1 MNKKS
6 IGVLIILIVTVL
18 GVSILINS
26 EKKDDS
32 IVFHITLADPELYT
46 NGIYTNNFTID
57 SGTYF
62 FRFVPNGS
70 SPEILSIKLSGQ
82 NYSFIENFNLKGIPH
97 ESETSKYFTW
107 EYEGVKNVT
116 IDSMEEIT
124 IVINPNGNV
133 ITIQIEPKRIISLAL
148 NFLSFIIFCNFWL
161 Y

>member
-6 IGVLIILIVTVL
+6 IGILIIVIVAIL
-18 GVSILINS
+18 GVSISMNS
-26 EKKDDS
+26 EEKNDNV
-32 IVFHITLADPELYT
+32 VFHITLADPELYT
-46 NGIYTNNFTID
+46 NGIYTSNFTIE

-107 EYEGVKNVT
+107 EYEGVKNIT

-124 IVINPNGNV
+124 IIINPNDNV
-133 ITIQIEPKRIISLAL
+133 MGSVSIDIIKKK
-148 NFLSFIIFCNFWL
+148 
-161 Y
+161 

>member
-6 IGVLIILIVTVL
+6 IGIVMILIITIL
-18 GVSILINS
+18 GVSISMNS
-26 EKKDDS
+26 EEKDDNV
-32 IVFHITLADPELYT
+32 VFHITLADPELYT
-46 NGIYTNNFTID
+46 NGIYTNNFTMEPG
-57 SGTYF
+57 SYF

-107 EYEGVKNVT
+107 EYEGMKNIT

-124 IVINPNGNV
+124 ITINPNDNV
-133 ITIQIEPKRIISLAL
+133 MGSVSIDIIKKKGDESTK
-148 NFLSFIIFCNFWL
+148 
-161 Y
+161 

>member
-6 IGVLIILIVTVL
+6 IGILIILIVTIL
-18 GVSILINS
+18 GVSISMNS
-26 EKKDDS
+26 EEKDDNV
-32 IVFHITLADPELYT
+32 VFHVTLANPELYT
-46 NGIYTNNFTID
+46 NGIYTNNFTIEP
-57 SGTYF
+57 GTYF

-107 EYEGVKNVT
+107 EYEGMKNIT

-124 IVINPNGNV
+124 IIINPNDNV
-133 ITIQIEPKRIISLAL
+133 MGSVSIDIIKKKGDESTK
-148 NFLSFIIFCNFWL
+148 
-161 Y
+161 

>member
-6 IGVLIILIVTVL
+6 IGILIILIVTIL
-18 GVSILINS
+18 SVSISMNS
-26 EKKDDS
+26 EEKDDNM
-32 IVFHITLADPELYT
+32 VFHVTLADPELYT
-46 NGIYTNNFTID
+46 NGIFTNNFTMEP
-57 SGTYF
+57 GTYF

-82 NYSFIENFNLKGIPH
+82 NYSFIEKFNLKGIPH

-107 EYEGVKNVT
+107 EYEGVKNVM

-133 ITIQIEPKRIISLAL
+133 MGSVSVDIIE
-148 NFLSFIIFCNFWL
+148 N
-161 Y
+161 

>member
-6 IGVLIILIVTVL
+6 IGILIILIVTIL
-18 GVSILINS
+18 GVSISMNS
-26 EKKDDS
+26 EEKNDNV
-32 IVFHITLADPELYT
+32 VFHITLADPELYT
-46 NGIYTNNFTID
+46 NGVYTDKFSID
-57 SGTYF
+57 PGTYF

-107 EYEGVKNVT
+107 EYEGVKNIT

-124 IVINPNGNV
+124 IIINPNGNV
-133 ITIQIEPKRIISLAL
+133 MGSVSIDIIKKK
-148 NFLSFIIFCNFWL
+148 
-161 Y
+161 

>member
-6 IGVLIILIVTVL
+6 IGILIILIVAIL
-18 GVSILINS
+18 GVSISMNS
-26 EKKDDS
+26 EEKDDNV
-32 IVFHITLADPELYT
+32 VFHITLADPELYT
-46 NGIYTNNFTID
+46 NGIYTSNFTIE
-57 SGTYF
+57 SGSYF

-107 EYEGVKNVT
+107 EYEGVKNIT

-124 IVINPNGNV
+124 IIINPNGNV
-133 ITIQIEPKRIISLAL
+133 MGSVSIDIIKKK
-148 NFLSFIIFCNFWL
+148 
-161 Y
+161 

>member
-6 IGVLIILIVTVL
+6 IGILMILIVTIL
-18 GVSILINS
+18 SVSISMNS
-26 EKKDDS
+26 EEKDDNV
-32 IVFHITLADPELYT
+32 VFHVTLADPELYT
-46 NGIYTNNFTID
+46 NGIYTSNFLIE

-107 EYEGVKNVT
+107 EYEGMKNIT

-124 IVINPNGNV
+124 ITINPNDNV
-133 ITIQIEPKRIISLAL
+133 MGSVSIDIIKKKGDESTK
-148 NFLSFIIFCNFWL
+148 
-161 Y
+161 

>member
-6 IGVLIILIVTVL
+6 IGILIIVIVAIL
-18 GVSILINS
+18 GVSISMNS
-26 EKKDDS
+26 EEKNDNV
-32 IVFHITLADPELYT
+32 VFHITLADPELYT
-46 NGIYTNNFTID
+46 NGIYTSNFTIE

-107 EYEGVKNVT
+107 EYEGVKNIT

-124 IVINPNGNV
+124 IIINPNGNV
-133 ITIQIEPKRIISLAL
+133 MGSVSIDIIKKK
-148 NFLSFIIFCNFWL
+148 
-161 Y
+161 

>member
-6 IGVLIILIVTVL
+6 IGILIILIVTIL
-18 GVSILINS
+18 GVSISMNS
-26 EKKDDS
+26 EEKDDNV
-32 IVFHITLADPELYT
+32 IFHITLADPELYT
-46 NGIYTNNFTID
+46 NGIYTSNFTIE

-107 EYEGVKNVT
+107 EYEGVKNIT
-116 IDSMEEIT
+116 IDSIEEIT
-124 IVINPNGNV
+124 IIINPNDNV
-133 ITIQIEPKRIISLAL
+133 MGSVSIDIIKKK
-148 NFLSFIIFCNFWL
+148 
-161 Y
+161 

>member
-6 IGVLIILIVTVL
+6 IGILIILIVTIL
-18 GVSILINS
+18 GVSISMNS
-26 EKKDDS
+26 EEKDDNV
-32 IVFHITLADPELYT
+32 VFHVTLADPELYT
-46 NGIYTNNFTID
+46 NGIYTSNFTIE

-107 EYEGVKNVT
+107 EYEGVKNIT

-124 IVINPNGNV
+124 ITINPNDNV
-133 ITIQIEPKRIISLAL
+133 MGSVSIDIIKKKGDESTK
-148 NFLSFIIFCNFWL
+148 
-161 Y
+161 

>member
-6 IGVLIILIVTVL
+6 IGILIISIVIIL
-18 GVSILINS
+18 GVSISMNS
-26 EKKDDS
+26 EEKDDNV
-32 IVFHITLADPELYT
+32 VFHITLADPELYT
-46 NGIYTNNFTID
+46 NGIYTSNFTIE

-107 EYEGVKNVT
+107 EYEGVKNIT
-116 IDSMEEIT
+116 INSMEEVTIT
-124 IVINPNGNV
+124 INPNDNV
-133 ITIQIEPKRIISLAL
+133 MGSVSIDIIKEKSDE
-148 NFLSFIIFCNFWL
+148 SIK
-161 Y
+161 

>member
-6 IGVLIILIVTVL
+6 IGILIILGVVIL
-18 GVSILINS
+18 GVSISMNS
-26 EKKDDS
+26 EEKNDNV
-32 IVFHITLADPELYT
+32 VFHITLADPELYT
-46 NGIYTNNFTID
+46 NGVYTDKFSIE

-107 EYEGVKNVT
+107 EYEGVKNIT
-116 IDSMEEIT
+116 IDSMEEVT
-124 IVINPNGNV
+124 IVINPNDNV
-133 ITIQIEPKRIISLAL
+133 IGSVSIDIIKKKGDESLK
-148 NFLSFIIFCNFWL
+148 
-161 Y
+161 

>member
-6 IGVLIILIVTVL
+6 IGILTIVIVAIL
-18 GVSILINS
+18 GVSISMNS
-26 EKKDDS
+26 EEKDDNV
-32 IVFHITLADPELYT
+32 VFHITLADPELYT
-46 NGIYTNNFTID
+46 NGIYTSNFTIE

-107 EYEGVKNVT
+107 EYEGVKNIT
-116 IDSMEEIT
+116 IDSIEEIT
-124 IVINPNGNV
+124 IIINPNDNV
-133 ITIQIEPKRIISLAL
+133 MGSVSIDIIKKK
-148 NFLSFIIFCNFWL
+148 
-161 Y
+161 

>member
-6 IGVLIILIVTVL
+6 IGILIILIVIIL
-18 GVSILINS
+18 GVSISMNS
-26 EKKDDS
+26 EEKNDNV
-32 IVFHITLADPELYT
+32 VFHITLADPELYT
-46 NGIYTNNFTID
+46 NGVYTDKFSID
-57 SGTYF
+57 PGTYF

-107 EYEGVKNVT
+107 EYEGVKNIM

-124 IVINPNGNV
+124 IIINPNGNV
-133 ITIQIEPKRIISLAL
+133 MGSVSIDIIKKKGDESTK
-148 NFLSFIIFCNFWL
+148 
-161 Y
+161 

>member
-6 IGVLIILIVTVL
+6 IGILIILIVTIL
-18 GVSILINS
+18 GVSILMNS

-32 IVFHITLADPELYT
+32 IVFHITLANPELYT

-82 NYSFIENFNLKGIPH
+82 NYEFIENFNLIGIPH
-97 ESETSKYFTW
+97 GSETSKWNQRMNLT
-107 EYEGVKNVT
+107 K
-116 IDSMEEIT
+116 
-124 IVINPNGNV
+124 
-133 ITIQIEPKRIISLAL
+133 
-148 NFLSFIIFCNFWL
+148 
-161 Y
+161 